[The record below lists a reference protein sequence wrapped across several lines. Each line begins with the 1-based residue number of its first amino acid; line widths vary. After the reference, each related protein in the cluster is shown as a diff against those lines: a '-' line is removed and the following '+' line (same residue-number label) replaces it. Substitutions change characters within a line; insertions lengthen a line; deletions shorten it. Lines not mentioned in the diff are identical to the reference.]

1 MRYISVAEAA
11 NRWGVSQRSVRGYC
25 ADGKISGAFL
35 SGKNQYVYSMK
46 NIKKIEGYPLS
57 YWLSSELL
65 NLFSNSTVSSNFICR
80 AGMQTGNNEVFISFL
95 TDKYN
100 QVIENGIVDI
110 EMAENI
116 KQEII
121 ANNYNM
127 TDYQIF
133 DI

>member
-1 MRYISVAEAA
+1 MLIEILKVYWDFE
-11 NRWGVSQRSVRGYC
+11 
-25 ADGKISGAFL
+25 GKRFT
-35 SGKNQYVYSMK
+35 GKVEFEKQ
-46 NIKKIEGYPLS
+46 
-57 YWLSSELL
+57 
-65 NLFSNSTVSSNFICR
+65 
-80 AGMQTGNNEVFISFL
+80 GNNEVFISFL